1 MVDYH
6 NICLDTPIADWT
18 GIDFLSSLKGSET
31 DELKEKLKETI
42 VEFQRL
48 ISARRLHEPWTC
60 EVCDKST
67 WDVDFDY
74 LVSQTLHL
82 GCALDREKK

>member
-1 MVDYH
+1 MVDYNH
-6 NICLDTPIADWT
+6 IRLDVPIVNWT
-18 GIDFLSSLKGSET
+18 GVDFLSSLKGFEA
-31 DELKEKLKETI
+31 EEFKEKLQETI

-60 EVCDKST
+60 EICDKST

-82 GCALDREKK
+82 GCALAKEKK